1 LSSNWPHVTILILN
15 YNGQPLLNDCIQSVL
30 ATEYPTFEVVLVDNA
45 STDDSVSFIGQHFP
59 SVRIIQFE
67 KNYGFAE
74 GYDRAIRQTDGN
86 FIALL
91 NNDTRVHPRWLI
103 ELMRPLQDEPS
114 IAIAGAKLLC
124 AAQPEMIDH
133 AGGLISPI
141 GSGIDRAKYQPD
153 RHAQFPSGAVG
164 FACGG
169 ALLLRKSCYL
179 EVGGFDPDYQFY
191 HEDVDLAWRC
201 WLGGYEVYFVNT
213 AIVYHKGGELL
224 GGRESPMRI
233 FLCQRNRLWNL
244 AKNANAW
251 NLVKGVIFS
260 LLFDAYR
267 AISSGFQGYPGG
279 IAAIIK
285 GNWAAGSA
293 AGPIWRK
300 RRAIQAR
307 RTISDRA
314 LRQRGVICT
323 LAQAIQSY
331 RELPKHARSINTPRK
346 QE

>member
-1 LSSNWPHVTILILN
+1 MPSNWPHITVLILN
-15 YNGQPLLNDCIQSVL
+15 YNGKPHLKDCFQSVL
-30 ATEYPTFEVVLVDNA
+30 TTEYPSFEAVLIDNA
-45 STDDSVSFIGQHFP
+45 STDDSVAFVQQHFP
-59 SVRIIQFE
+59 SVRIVRFE

-74 GYDRAIRQTDGN
+74 GYDRAIRATESD

-91 NNDTRVHPRWLI
+91 NNDTHVHPRWLM
-103 ELMRPLQDEPS
+103 ELMQTLRDEPS
-114 IAIAGAKLLC
+114 VAIAGAKLLC
-124 AAQPEMIDH
+124 SARPELIDH

-153 RHAQFPSGAVG
+153 ELVHFSSGPIG

-169 ALLLRKSCYL
+169 ALVLRKKCYL
-179 EVGGFDPDYQFY
+179 DVGGFDPAYQFY

-201 WLGGYEVYFVNT
+201 WLSGYQVYFVNT

-224 GGRESPMRI
+224 GGRESPTRI

-244 AKNANAW
+244 WKNANAW
-251 NLVKGVIFS
+251 NLTKGILIS
-260 LLFDAYR
+260 LLFDGYR
-267 AISSGFQGYPGG
+267 VVRYLFQGYPGG
-279 IAAIIK
+279 VSAIIK
-285 GNWAAGSA
+285 GNWAAARALGQ
-293 AGPIWRK
+293 IWRK

-323 LAQAIQSY
+323 FAQAIQSY
-331 RELPKHARSINTPRK
+331 RQLPEHAGSQNAPRK
-346 QE
+346 